1 MNVLDS
7 LLQPLPFNYYFTFIT
22 SNHLLWTWLTLITT
36 AITFWKIR
44 PSPPFLKPDYNSVPT
59 QTEPTITTPP
69 LSKPLVLT
77 EDIDG
82 VRKMKFTVY
91 YEEDEVQCKCSEND
105 EKEELLTMTAT
116 ENWNEEEEEEELE
129 WWERVLRL
137 KNGENENGWYMFQ
150 DLTELNGNVV
160 RLWDGGL
167 RFQSG

>member
-7 LLQPLPFNYYFTFIT
+7 LLQPLPFNYLTFT
-22 SNHLLWTWLTLITT
+22 SNHLLWTWLALITT

-44 PSPPFLKPDYNSVPT
+44 PSSPHPKSQPDYNSVPT
-59 QTEPTITTPP
+59 QTEPVITNPP
-69 LSKPLVLT
+69 LLKPLVLT

-82 VRKMKFTVY
+82 VRKVKFRVY

-105 EKEELLTMTAT
+105 EKEELLTETAT
-116 ENWNEEEEEEELE
+116 EDWNEEEEELE

-137 KNGENENGWYMFQ
+137 RNGENENGWYTFQ

-167 RFQSG
+167 RVQSG